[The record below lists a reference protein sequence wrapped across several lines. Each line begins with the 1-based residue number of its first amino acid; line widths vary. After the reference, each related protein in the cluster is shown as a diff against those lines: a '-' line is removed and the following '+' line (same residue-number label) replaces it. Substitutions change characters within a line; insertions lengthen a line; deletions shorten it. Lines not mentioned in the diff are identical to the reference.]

1 MIIKSRIKEDFPMAI
16 EFDEFTRGFGLDK
29 YPFSVF
35 TAEEEK
41 DFLREAFVRPLAYS
55 PAIQA
60 AREGKNIFL
69 YGERGTG
76 KTALLFELVNERSVT
91 AKVIQ
96 ISDFSEIPKI
106 PERADVYGLYIS
118 AITGVIFRQL
128 LPQMCNLISNRPKL
142 DRDDKILLSYLL
154 RHHTTTLSRA
164 SLQEDMRRI
173 QHGRIKRVAAW
184 VFNLFR
190 GLANQAANTGVDIV
204 SQTIRKS
211 LGLPGNSSDVTNSAK
226 DYFERIEL
234 KVDSDFDDG
243 KANLLLLRRTVNLCH
258 RLGLKPI
265 TLVLDR
271 IDEDPRLRNDSGV
284 IADFLRPFLV
294 ENEIFYGSELHFIFS
309 IWSIP
314 FQNVKPDFRANKF
327 CVEQVQWRDHELVN
341 VLEKRLKYHSAGK
354 VTSHIEL
361 FEDPCFFTANVLPL
375 ANGNPR
381 DLWQLMNY
389 VIREQYQVDPTA
401 NKVSTAAMHAGMHS
415 FVRGFSYYEYYPR
428 KIDARSNSLDVY
440 SYIAHLRKLT
450 DWKFTNSSLAKTAGT
465 GSATTNYVVG
475 MEGIGLIRKC
485 EEKGPNGATL
495 YEVKDP
501 KVRFAIEK
509 RIDIRRDA

>member
-1 MIIKSRIKEDFPMAI
+1 MAI
-16 EFDEFTRGFGLDK
+16 EFDEFTRGLGLEK

-35 TAEEEK
+35 TAEEEQ
-41 DFLREAFVRPLAYS
+41 DFLRVAFVRPLAYS

-76 KTALLFELVNERSVT
+76 KTALLFELVNERSKT

-96 ISDFSEIPKI
+96 VSDFAELPKI
-106 PERADVYGLYIS
+106 PERADVYGLYVS
-118 AITGVIFRQL
+118 ALAGMIFRQL
-128 LPQMCNLISNRPKL
+128 LPQMSNIFFDRPKL
-142 DRDDKILLSYLL
+142 DRDDKVLLSYLL
-154 RHHTTTLSRA
+154 RNHTTTLSRA
-164 SLQEDMRRI
+164 ALQEDMRRI
-173 QHGRIKRVAAW
+173 QHGRIKRGATW

-190 GLANQAANTGVDIV
+190 GVANQAASTGVDIV
-204 SQTIRKS
+204 SQTIRQS
-211 LGLPGNSSDVTNSAK
+211 LGLPEHSSDEANSAK

-234 KVDSDFDDG
+234 QVDSDFDDG
-243 KANLLLLRRTVNLCH
+243 KANLLLLKRTVALCH
-258 RLGLKPI
+258 KLGLKPI

-271 IDEDPRLRNDSGV
+271 IDEDPRLRNDSAV

-294 ENEIFYGSELHFIFS
+294 ENEIFYGSDLQFIFS
-309 IWSIP
+309 IRSIP
-314 FQNVKPDFRANKF
+314 FQNVKSDFRANKF

-341 VLEKRLKYHSAGK
+341 VLNKRLQYHSAGK
-354 VTSHIEL
+354 VSSHTEL
-361 FEDPCFFTANVLPL
+361 LGDPAFFTANVLPL

-381 DLWQLMNY
+381 DLWQLMNH
-389 VIREQYQVDPTA
+389 VLREQYQLDPTA
-401 NKVSTAAMHAGMHS
+401 KKVSTAAMQAGMHS
-415 FVRGFSYYEYYPR
+415 FIKGFSYYEYYPR
-428 KIDARSNSLDVY
+428 KIDARANSLDVY
-440 SYIAHLRKLT
+440 SYIAHLRKLA
-450 DWKFTNSSLAKTAGT
+450 DCKFTISSLTNAAGT
-465 GSATTNYVVG
+465 GSSTTNYVVG

-501 KVRFAIEK
+501 KVRFAIES

>member
-1 MIIKSRIKEDFPMAI
+1 MAI
-16 EFDEFTRGFGLDK
+16 EFDDFTRGFGLDR

-41 DFLREAFVRPLAYS
+41 DFLREAFVQPLAYS

-76 KTALLFELVNERSVT
+76 KTALLFELVNVRSSI

-96 ISDFSEIPKI
+96 VTDFADLPKI

-118 AITGVIFRQL
+118 ALAGMIFSQL
-128 LPQMCNLISNRPKL
+128 LPHMSNLLSNGPKL

-154 RHHTTTLSRA
+154 RNHTTTLSRA
-164 SLQEDMRRI
+164 ALQEDMLSI
-173 QHGRIKRVAAW
+173 QHGPIKRLAAW

-190 GLANQAANTGVDIV
+190 GLVNQAASTGVDIV
-204 SQTIRKS
+204 SETIRKS
-211 LGLPGNSSDVTNSAK
+211 LGLPANSSDEANNAK
-226 DYFERIEL
+226 DYFERIKL

-243 KANLLLLRRTVNLCH
+243 KANLLLLKRTVNLCH
-258 RLGLKPI
+258 KLGFKPI

-271 IDEDPRLRNDSGV
+271 IDEDSRLRNDSAV

-294 ENEIFYGSELHFIFS
+294 ENEIFYGSELQFIFS

-314 FQNVKPDFRANKF
+314 FQNVKSDFRANKF
-327 CVEQVQWRDHELVN
+327 CVEQVQWRDYELVN
-341 VLEKRLKYHSAGK
+341 MLNKRLQYHSAGK
-354 VTSHIEL
+354 ISSHTEFL
-361 FEDPCFFTANVLPL
+361 EDPCFFTANVLPL

-381 DLWQLMNY
+381 DLWQLMNN
-389 VIREQYQVDPTA
+389 VIKEQYQLDPTEK
-401 NKVSTAAMHAGMHS
+401 KVSTAAMQVGMHS
-415 FVRGFSYYEYYPR
+415 FVKGFSYYEYYPR
-428 KIDARSNSLDVY
+428 KIEARSNSLDVY
-440 SYIAHLRKLT
+440 SYIAHLRKLA
-450 DWKFTNSSLAKTAGT
+450 DWKFTISSLSNVAGT

-501 KVRFAIEK
+501 KVRFAIEN